1 MDRIKYLMERYETED
16 LDVLDCRVPFNYKS
30 EKYSSLTDEEY
41 ITMIDKIEEIEDRE
55 IYEILKERGII

>member
-41 ITMIDKIEEIEDRE
+41 ITMIDEIEEIEDRE
-55 IYEILKERGII
+55 VYEILKERGII